1 MNVQIIDITNEV
13 FKKGFTCACK
23 LQWMT
28 RCSSCF
34 SSRWCRTSTSR
45 TSCSTTIFQ
54 PGWRRTSWGKHRTK
68 TSEYT
73 NTRTHK
79 HTRPPAYRRPPL
91 PIICNTGAAHCRFIL
106 TQQNAAA
113 SHKRSQATGFS
124 PLSWSLS
131 LIWRLVAVEVLGWRR
146 GAWVGLVYPRL
157 LACFPS
163 WSPLR
168 RCRPALE
175 TDLDVNLTP
184 WLLLCPHPPCF
195 CRWSMTPPTVN
206 AYYNPTKNDM
216 VLPAGILQ
224 APFYSRS
231 WPK

>member
-1 MNVQIIDITNEV
+1 M

-28 RCSSCF
+28 RCSSCC

-45 TSCSTTIFQ
+45 TLCSTTISQ
-54 PGWRRTSWGKHRTK
+54 PGWRRTSWGKPRTK

-73 NTRTHK
+73 DTHTQT
-79 HTRPPAYRRPPL
+79 HAPASLPAPPPSNHLQHRSCTLAFYPDSAERRRLAQTFPGNRL
-91 PIICNTGAAHCRFIL
+91 LSAQLILVSNLAAGGNGGARK
-106 TQQNAAA
+106 QM
-113 SHKRSQATGFS
+113 
-124 PLSWSLS
+124 
-131 LIWRLVAVEVLGWRR
+131 
-146 GAWVGLVYPRL
+146 YPHL

-168 RCRPALE
+168 RCRPALGSALGDWPWCQPHVVAP
-175 TDLDVNLTP
+175 TLPPPPHLLT
-184 WLLLCPHPPCF
+184 CF